1 MDFLNF
7 LDELQKLKIEYK
19 VLLVDLKKLKIL
31 NKKDFSYFKKD
42 KEEFKNF
49 WLRYTTFF
57 EKLIFLLKKTA
68 FRKYFFIVDYNKLAL
83 RKIILHFYYKS
94 ILDLTENFWNHDKF
108 IRNFLNENFKKDF
121 YYYVNYIYKPKY
133 IYVFNFPVTF
143 IMFFKKYLDEKI
155 IILLYEIDDIF
166 IKDRLYFNY
175 YNLYNFLGAKIYKWL
190 FFISKNVWM
199 FIREIRLTRRK
210 KWLIN
215 EENLNKYLQISKAW
229 DILLIRWNRYIKN
242 ILISWFWKHM
252 AMYLWTWKEIK
263 KKYKYNDLNN
273 LDDNENYII
282 EATGKWVSI
291 VNIKD
296 FVFLNDYFAVFRT
309 NFYQEKINRS
319 INNALKNVWK
329 SYDFMLNFNLDSKL
343 ICSALVLKSYAKEFE
358 EDIWIQ
364 IQLKKIWFSITYPPN
379 NFVRE
384 YSEWNFSLKTKINWV
399 FFIDSIEKTWENFIN
414 SIDELKKS
422 YKRSKIAFFLK

>member
-7 LDELQKLKIEYK
+7 LDELQKLKTEYK

-242 ILISWFWKHM
+242 ILIPWF
-252 AMYLWTWKEIK
+252 IV
-263 KKYKYNDLNN
+263 KYN
-273 LDDNENYII
+273 
-282 EATGKWVSI
+282 
-291 VNIKD
+291 
-296 FVFLNDYFAVFRT
+296 
-309 NFYQEKINRS
+309 
-319 INNALKNVWK
+319 
-329 SYDFMLNFNLDSKL
+329 
-343 ICSALVLKSYAKEFE
+343 
-358 EDIWIQ
+358 
-364 IQLKKIWFSITYPPN
+364 
-379 NFVRE
+379 
-384 YSEWNFSLKTKINWV
+384 
-399 FFIDSIEKTWENFIN
+399 
-414 SIDELKKS
+414 
-422 YKRSKIAFFLK
+422 